1 MSVLASGSV
10 DSTVKIW
17 DIGKEMCVHT
27 AGHHKKEVKKV
38 EWSSLDV
45 SILLTA
51 SDDGRICVLDSRF
64 PADHIAH
71 RLPEGE

>member
-1 MSVLASGSV
+1 
-10 DSTVKIW
+10 
-17 DIGKEMCVHT
+17 MCVHT